1 MTGSQIWL
9 APCTAVVNAGQ
20 DLRRCKTDPPA
31 GFGGITSALVVL
43 FYFAKRVPENPAW
56 VIER

>member
-20 DLRRCKTDPPA
+20 DLRR
-31 GFGGITSALVVL
+31 FGGITSALVVL